1 MDKVHE
7 VANWLKLM
15 GFEVFLM
22 IAGFM
27 GALVNVSRDKNLTV
41 VEKGLTVVSGG
52 LIANYLT
59 PLILDWI
66 KAGDSARYGLAFI
79 MGYMG
84 LKSVEFA
91 IDWLHKKKGSK
102 DEENNS

>member
-1 MDKVHE
+1 MDKIQE
-7 VANWLKLM
+7 FATWLKMM
-15 GFEVFLM
+15 GFELVLM

-41 VEKGLTVVSGG
+41 IEKALTVISGG
-52 LIANYLT
+52 LIANYIT

-84 LKSVEFA
+84 LKSVEYA
-91 IDWLHKKKGSK
+91 IDWLHQKKRR
-102 DEENNS
+102 DEDIK

>member
-1 MDKVHE
+1 MEKIQE
-7 VANWLKLM
+7 VAQWFKLM
-15 GFEVFLM
+15 GFEIFLM

-27 GALVNVSRDKNLTV
+27 GALVNVSRDKNLTI
-41 VEKGLTVVSGG
+41 VEKALTVISGG
-52 LIANYLT
+52 LIANYIT

-66 KAGDSARYGLAFI
+66 KAGESARYGMAFI

-91 IDWLHKKKGSK
+91 IDWLHRNKPKKE
-102 DEENNS
+102 DEI

>member
-1 MDKVHE
+1 MDKIQE
-7 VANWLKLM
+7 ITQWFKLM
-15 GFEVFLM
+15 GFEIFLM

-27 GALVNVSRDKNLTV
+27 GALVNVSRDKNLTI
-41 VEKGLTVVSGG
+41 VEKALTVVSGG
-52 LIANYLT
+52 LIANYIT

-66 KAGDSARYGLAFI
+66 KAGESARYGMAFI

-91 IDWLHKKKGSK
+91 IDWLHRKRPSK
-102 DEENNS
+102 EEENN